1 MSTDGGN
8 RVRASDAERE
18 EYAKMLRAA
27 MTEGRLTLEEGE
39 ERLARVYA
47 AKYRDELPELTA
59 DLPDGGRRG
68 PFDNAF
74 GNPEA
79 KVDFERQARRIL
91 VGHTGLVVAIAAI
104 LVGLWALSGAHF
116 FWPAIPLL
124 FLTFSVLKAARWRR
138 WALYASRF
146 GGQWG
151 PRGPWGHHHGPWGR
165 PGGPGPWSA
174 NWSGRSPQDGGW
186 GPRRGTD
193 PWSANSDSSA
203 DR

>member
-1 MSTDGGN
+1 MSTDGGS

-59 DLPDGGRRG
+59 DLPDGGRRA
-68 PFDNAF
+68 PFE
-74 GNPEA
+74 NPEVKA
-79 KVDFERQARRIL
+79 DFERQARRML
-91 VGHTGLVVAIAAI
+91 AGHTGLVVVIAAV

-138 WALYASRF
+138 WAMYAQPLRRR
-146 GGQWG
+146 QWG
-151 PRGPWGHHHGPWGR
+151 HRAVRGVPTWPVEHELVGAGSAGRRLGSAPWR
-165 PGGPGPWSA
+165 
-174 NWSGRSPQDGGW
+174 
-186 GPRRGTD
+186 
-193 PWSANSDSSA
+193 
-203 DR
+203 

>member
-59 DLPDGGRRG
+59 DLPNGGRRE
-68 PFDNAF
+68 PFE
-74 GNPEA
+74 NPDVKA
-79 KVDFERQARRIL
+79 DFERQARRML
-91 VGHTGLVVAIAAI
+91 AGHTGLVVAIAAI

-138 WALYASRF
+138 WAMYANRF

-151 PRGPWGHHHGPWGR
+151 PRGPWSHHRGPSS
-165 PGGPGPWSA
+165 GPWST
-174 NWSGRSPQDGGW
+174 NWSGRGPQDGGW
-186 GPRRGTD
+186 GPRRGSD
-193 PWSANSDSSA
+193 PWSANSDTTT

>member
-1 MSTDGGN
+1 MGRMSIDGGN

-39 ERLARVYA
+39 ERLSRVYA
-47 AKYRDELPELTA
+47 AKYRDELPQLTA

-68 PFDNAF
+68 PDE
-74 GNPEA
+74 NPEVRA
-79 KVDFERQARRIL
+79 DFERQARRML
-91 VGHTGLVVAIAAI
+91 AGHTGLVVVIAAV

-138 WALYASRF
+138 WALYANRF
-146 GGQWG
+146 GGPRGSWG
-151 PRGPWGHHHGPWGR
+151 PWEHRRQHWG
-165 PGGPGPWSA
+165 GPWST
-174 NWSGRSPQDGGW
+174 NWAGRGPQDGGW
-186 GPRRGTD
+186 GQRRGND
-193 PWSANSDSSA
+193 PWAANSDSTT

>member
-39 ERLARVYA
+39 ERLSRVYA

-59 DLPDGGRRG
+59 DLPDGGRRA
-68 PFDNAF
+68 PFEDPDVKA
-74 GNPEA
+74 
-79 KVDFERQARRIL
+79 DFERKARRIL
-91 VGHTGLVVAIAAI
+91 AGHTGMVVVIAAI
-104 LVGLWALSGAHF
+104 LVGLWAISGAHF

-124 FLTFSVLKAARWRR
+124 FLTFSLLKAARWRR
-138 WALYASRF
+138 WALYANRF
-146 GGQWG
+146 GG
-151 PRGPWGHHHGPWGR
+151 PRGAWGSWGR
-165 PGGPGPWSA
+165 RQGPWSQGPWST
-174 NWSGRSPQDGGW
+174 NWSGRGPQDGGW
-186 GPRRGTD
+186 GPRRGGD
-193 PWSANSDSSA
+193 PWSANSDSTT